1 MRQNFKSSLITII
14 LTASEK
20 FWNENIP
27 LKGLNILLS
36 IGWCFQNQENCRIY
50 QPKVGPE
57 INYLARV
64 LTADISWH
72 IEPTS
77 RTAER
82 KIYIKLFSSDNSK
95 IILNVIIWKLLIRKC
110 FIISD
115 FVCWVIMQWQEARRY
130 TVASHQVIGNLTR

>member
-20 FWNENIP
+20 FWNENIL

-64 LTADISWH
+64 LTADIKWH

-77 RTAER
+77 RTAQR
-82 KIYIKLFSSDNSK
+82 KIDIKLFSSDNSI
-95 IILNVIIWKLLIRKC
+95 IILIKWKSLIHKC

-115 FVCWVIMQWQEARRY
+115 FVYWVIMQWQEARRY
-130 TVASHQVIGNLTR
+130 TAASHQVIGNLTR

>member
-64 LTADISWH
+64 LTADIKWH

-77 RTAER
+77 RTAQR
-82 KIYIKLFSSDNSK
+82 KIDIKLFSSDNSI
-95 IILNVIIWKLLIRKC
+95 IILIKWKSLIHKC

-115 FVCWVIMQWQEARRY
+115 FVYWVIMQWQEARRY